1 MSTRPFVN
9 LAAYRFVPLND
20 LRELRQRLR
29 TLCERCQLRGTI
41 LLASE
46 GINFFLA
53 GTPANTEQFLQELS
67 EDSRFAELNVKRSE
81 SKHQPFHRMLVRIK
95 REIIPCGVNNISPA
109 NSATPTISPAELK
122 RWMDEGHPFTLL
134 DVRNDYEIQIGTFD
148 TAMPIG
154 ISHFRD
160 FLPAAQ
166 RLPSHLKQQPVVMF
180 CTGGIRCEKA
190 GPLLEQ
196 EGFENVLQLDGGI
209 LKYFEHCGGQHYH
222 GDCFVFD
229 QRVAVDSH
237 LQETATSQCFA
248 CQAPLTLSEQQSPHY
263 DPGKSCPHCY
273 IPPEQQ
279 QRELL
284 RQRMAAIRRVT
295 NPLPG
300 SQPYENRLPVTVP
313 ARYDQWTLVDFLDN
327 LHPHVGRDQW
337 LDLCATKHLVKDNQP
352 VSHDQTVVTGERYE
366 RILPET
372 VEPDINPNI
381 EILLEDEAI
390 IVVNKPAPLPMHP
403 SGRFHRNT
411 LLYILRSVYHPICP
425 RNAHRL
431 DSNTSGIVVFS
442 KTRRIA
448 AQLQPQFERCEVTK
462 EYIARVQGRPP
473 WNSFDCCAPISA
485 APQQAGSRCVD
496 PDGLAAQTRFQV
508 ARFCATSEETLLYV
522 KPLTGR
528 THQIRIHLWHLGFPI
543 SGDPLYRADGTC
555 EARRTLSLPD
565 QPMCLHAAKVS
576 FRHPLSEKM
585 VTFSAPLPAWWNLAT
600 AEASDP

>member
-1 MSTRPFVN
+1 MSIRPFVN

-20 LRELRQRLR
+20 LRELRERLR
-29 TLCERCQLRGTI
+29 TSCERCQLRGTI

-46 GINFFLA
+46 GINFFVA
-53 GTPANTEQFLQELS
+53 GTPANTEQFLQELA
-67 EDSRFAELNVKRSE
+67 EDDRFADLHVKRSE

-95 REIIPCGVNNISPA
+95 HEIIPCGVKNVSPV
-109 NSATPTISPAELK
+109 NSATPKISPAELK

-134 DVRNDYEIQIGTFD
+134 DVRNDYEIQLGTFD
-148 TAMPIG
+148 TAVPIG
-154 ISHFRD
+154 IPHFRD

-166 RLPSHLKQQPVVMF
+166 RLPSHLKQEPVVMF

-196 EGFENVLQLDGGI
+196 EGFQNVLQLDGGI
-209 LKYFEHCGGQHYH
+209 LKYFEHCGGKHYH
-222 GDCFVFD
+222 GECFVFD
-229 QRVAVDSH
+229 QRVAVDSQ
-237 LQETATSQCFA
+237 LKETATSQCFA
-248 CQAPLTLSEQQSPHY
+248 CQAPLTLAKQQSPHY

-284 RQRMAAIRRVT
+284 RQRMDAIRQVT
-295 NPLPG
+295 TPLPG

-313 ARYDQWTLVDFLDN
+313 ARYDHWSLVDFLDN

-337 LDLCATKHLVKDNQP
+337 LQLCATKRLVKDNQP
-352 VSHDQTVVTGERYE
+352 VSHDQTVVAGERYE

-372 VEPDINPNI
+372 VEPDINPNV

-411 LLYILRSVYHPICP
+411 LQYILRSVYHPVCP

-462 EYIARVQGRPP
+462 EYIARVHGRPP
-473 WNSFDCCAPISA
+473 WKSFDCCAPISA
-485 APQQAGSRCVD
+485 APQQAGSRSVD

-508 ARFCATSEETLLYV
+508 AGFCAASEETLLYV
-522 KPLTGR
+522 QPRTGR
-528 THQIRIHLWHLGFPI
+528 THQIRIHLCHLGFPI
-543 SGDPLYRADGTC
+543 SGDPLYRTDGTC
-555 EARRTLSLPD
+555 EVRRTLSLPD
-565 QPMCLHAAKVS
+565 RPMCLHAAKLS
-576 FRHPLSEKM
+576 FRHPLTEKM
-585 VTFSAPLPAWWNLAT
+585 VTFSAPLPTWWNLAT
-600 AEASDP
+600 DEFSDT